1 MSQLVVI
8 VAIEIAILVAVIVLR
23 EPKLL
28 ILAVVLGLPFE
39 YAGEKLIPSLG
50 TSGLSG
56 AVRALLNPG
65 KAAMLATICVAIFQY
80 RHDPRRLI
88 PNSRTVVPILA
99 LLAIVVLGVT
109 WSDSLKPNNTVL
121 IMPMYVA
128 FACVAP
134 LYIQTRKDVEWLL
147 GAILVTT
154 IGLSLIAIAQRF
166 AHVFNW
172 RSILVDS
179 DGYSYR
185 SNATFSDPNIMA
197 RYFAMSLSLAGA
209 LVLATGPRRTTLYL
223 AVPAIGLGSIALLA
237 TGSRSGWA
245 TLLLCSAIV
254 LWTTPIQRGTKRKL
268 TVVAI
273 GTVALAVVLVL
284 FQGGGNAERIK
295 SLSNPVVALGQRDF
309 LIAAGWHM
317 FLDHRLL
324 GVGSG
329 NYQHSLLL
337 SYRADI
343 PSWAEVTLSHTS
355 VISLLAE
362 LGIVGFGFF
371 LFVVFRL
378 GGAVIRAYRAAVM
391 PFDRLVIGWL
401 GASMIGIFFSS
412 QSEGRLLDEPY
423 LYLVLA
429 IFIAIETGQGFAAR
443 TVTTPIEREM
453 EASAATG
460 SSNGVH
466 ANGVVGAAG
475 EGPPIPGGP
484 RHRGAE
490 VGSRPMTTSE

>member
-50 TSGLSG
+50 TTGLSG

-65 KAAMLATICVAIFQY
+65 KAAMLATICYAVFQF
-80 RHDPRRLI
+80 RHEPRRLL
-88 PNSRTVVPILA
+88 PNSSTVVPIVG
-99 LLAIVVLGVT
+99 LLAVVVLGVA

-134 LYIQTRKDVEWLL
+134 NYIQNRRDIEWLI
-147 GAILVTT
+147 GAILLTT
-154 IGLSLIAIAQRF
+154 IGLSLLAIAQRF

-172 RSILVDS
+172 RSILIDS

-197 RYFAMSLSLAGA
+197 RYFALSLSLAGA
-209 LVLATGPRRTTLYL
+209 LILATGPRRTTLYL
-223 AVPAIGLGSIALLA
+223 AVPAIVFGSVALLA

-254 LWTTPIQRGTKRKL
+254 LWTTPIQRGTKVKL
-268 TVVAI
+268 TIVSV
-273 GTVALAVVLVL
+273 GTVALAVALVL

-295 SLSNPVVALGQRDF
+295 SFSNPVVALGQRDF

-362 LGIVGFGFF
+362 LGMVGFGFF

-378 GGAVIRAYRAAVM
+378 GGAVVRAYRATTVR
-391 PFDRLVIGWL
+391 FDRLMIGWL

-423 LYLVLA
+423 FYLVLA
-429 IFIAIETGQGFAAR
+429 MFIAIETGQGFAAR
-443 TVTTPIEREM
+443 TVTTPMAAEM
-453 EASAATG
+453 EAQASAGARHSADG
-460 SSNGVH
+460 SGTSD
-466 ANGVVGAAG
+466 VGSPVPVPAR
-475 EGPPIPGGP
+475 P
-484 RHRGAE
+484 RGAE
-490 VGSRPMTTSE
+490 IGATPIITAD